1 MSNKPDMTIL
11 IPTYNR
17 VMLLEKSL
25 NSILNQSYSNIEII
39 IGDNHSN
46 DGTEELCRKYAKEDK
61 RIKYFRHSKNIG
73 TFKNGLFLVNQS
85 TSDYT
90 SIICDDDWVSNNY
103 AEEIIKLFKA
113 NEDSLIVAPTT
124 WLYNEDYSIYKKCDT
139 INFIQDFPHER
150 MSHYIKYGV
159 NNLVANV
166 CYKTPLLIKS
176 FKNVKKRFCEDQ
188 LIILKMLYLGK
199 CLSSQD
205 VIYHKLNNGCT
216 KDLEALKRNWN
227 LPEEITHQNYWEY
240 LAREYMD
247 SILYDE
253 FYNDKLSEYDKIKLA
268 IILYET
274 TKEHYNPKPVP
285 NKKKKFVQSVIDKVR
300 GKV

>member
-1 MSNKPDMTIL
+1 MNNKPDMTIV

-17 VMLLEKSL
+17 VILLEKSL

-39 IGDNHSN
+39 IGDNHSY
-46 DGTEELCRKYAKEDK
+46 DGTEELCQKYLNEDK
-61 RIKYFRHSKNIG
+61 RIKYFRHDKNIG
-73 TFKNGLFLVNQS
+73 LQQNTQFLVNQS
-85 TSDYT
+85 SSDYT
-90 SIICDDDWVSNNY
+90 SIICDDDWISSNY
-103 AEEIIKLFKA
+103 SEKIIKLFKA
-113 NEDSLIVAPTT
+113 NEDCLIVSPTT
-124 WLYNEDYSIYKKCDT
+124 WLYKEDYSIYKKCDT

-247 SILYDE
+247 SVLYDE

-268 IILYET
+268 VKLYEI
-274 TKEHYNPKPVP
+274 TKDNYFPAQIPH
-285 NKKKKFVQSVIDKVR
+285 KKKSLVQSVIDKAR